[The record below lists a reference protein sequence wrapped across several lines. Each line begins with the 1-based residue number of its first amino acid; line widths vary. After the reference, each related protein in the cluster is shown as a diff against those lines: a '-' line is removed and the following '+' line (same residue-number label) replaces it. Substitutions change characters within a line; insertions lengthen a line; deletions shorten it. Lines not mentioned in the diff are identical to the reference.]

1 MAVTPAAAGHFR
13 TAIMKE
19 RDDGYIVDRLFL
31 RPLTATATLLSRTL
45 ARLHRPAV
53 VNAYAAWVF
62 IALLLML
69 LINRIW

>member
-1 MAVTPAAAGHFR
+1 
-13 TAIMKE
+13 MKE

-31 RPLTATATLLSRTL
+31 RPLTATATLLSRAL